1 MREEQMEGKY
11 RDDYEENDESSD
23 ESQIDFLKKKQ
34 RELITSTID
43 YNLESISQL
52 IDKRTINLAPKYQ
65 RRFRWDN
72 KRKSK
77 LIESFL
83 MNVPIPPIFLNE
95 DDFGEYSV
103 IDGKQ
108 RLSSISEFLLGKLIL
123 SDLEIF
129 KDLNGLNYF
138 DLPREFQNS
147 LKIRATIRA
156 IIILRQSDK
165 EIKYEV
171 FQRLNTGGVR
181 LNAQEIRNSAFP
193 GTLNDQIVDLS
204 EGRNFHALLGVKSK
218 TKSRLYQEM
227 KDAELVLRFVSL
239 KDSWANYSGGL
250 KKILDSYMD
259 NNKNLE
265 PKKVDLLAKD
275 FLETLEKVEIIF
287 GNNGSFR
294 RWLPESKKWKQQV
307 SAPLYDSQMFACY
320 KKDKEKLTSNR
331 DAILKDYKKLFV
343 EDDTFIE
350 SIESSTAAPNR
361 FLYRID
367 KLDKIIKE
375 HI

>member
-1 MREEQMEGKY
+1 MEEKY
-11 RDDYEENDESSD
+11 RDDYEETDESAD
-23 ESQIDFLKKKQ
+23 GSQIDFLKKKQ

-43 YNLESISQL
+43 YNLESLSQL
-52 IDKRTINLAPKYQ
+52 IDKRTIDLAPKYQ
-65 RRFRWDN
+65 RRFRWDD

-108 RLSSISEFLLGKLIL
+108 RLSSISEFLSGKLSL
-123 SDLEIF
+123 CDLQIF
-129 KDLNGLNYF
+129 KDLNGRNFF

-165 EIKYEV
+165 DIKYEV

-193 GTLNDQIVDLS
+193 GKLNDKIIGLS
-204 EGRNFHALLGVKSK
+204 EGKIFHKMLGIKSK

-227 KDAELVLRFVSL
+227 KDAELVLRFLSL
-239 KDSWANYSGGL
+239 KDDWSKYSGGL

-259 NNKNLE
+259 ENKNMDE
-265 PKKVDLLAKD
+265 DKVEALAND
-275 FLETLEKVEIIF
+275 FIETIEKVEIVF
-287 GNNGSFR
+287 GNNGTFR

-320 KKDKEKLTSNR
+320 KKDKQKLNASKDN
-331 DAILKDYKKLFV
+331 ILRDYKRLFSKDN
-343 EDDTFIE
+343 EFIE
-350 SIESSTAAPNR
+350 SIESSTAAPSR
-361 FLYRID
+361 FLYRAN
-367 KLDKIIKE
+367 KLNEIIRK